1 MNWCFKGTDPRW
13 YAGSRLITDTTA
25 DGRHQVVTMNFMQE
39 SFTSVLAEYI
49 AGIEY
54 EALPEDVSDFARCAL
69 TDFTGCCIR
78 GAIEDATLIL
88 GEELFSQPMAPESLI
103 PTRFVTANAPSLAR
117 LYAASGHVNDFDDT
131 HPGQGIHL
139 GSPVIG
145 AVLALAT
152 CQPFSGREVIAA
164 IVAGYE
170 TAIRVGEQLTPDH
183 YEKGFHTTGTVG
195 IFGASAACGR
205 LLRLD
210 PEQLKQA
217 LGLATTQAA
226 GVKCTFGTM
235 AKSFNAGAAAAN
247 GLLSARLAARGY
259 TAPESSLEEKKG
271 FFDLYA
277 GKPPSEWVLPEPDSW
292 LIRDNIFKLH
302 AACLATHPMIHGLAG
317 FKQQNAAPVADIR
330 EVSLR
335 VSPLALATASILK
348 PQSPLEAKFC
358 FPQIAS
364 LVLAGWDTASE
375 SSYSADALTNAELG
389 SLREKITVQADPDV
403 ATEHTVIELT
413 MADGQHASL
422 LGKMSDGPSTLDE
435 LTPLINSKFVSNVSH
450 VLGGEIAAS
459 LLSQLKRA
467 ESLYP
472 VSFVNP

>member
-1 MNWCFKGTDPRW
+1 
-13 YAGSRLITDTTA
+13 
-25 DGRHQVVTMNFMQE
+25 MQE
-39 SFTSVLAEYI
+39 SFTGVLADYI
-49 AGIEY
+49 AGVEY
-54 EALPEDVSDFARCAL
+54 EALPEDVAELARCAL

-78 GAIEDATLIL
+78 GSIEDATLIL
-88 GEELFSQPMAPESLI
+88 GEELFGQPLAPESLI

-131 HPGQGIHL
+131 HPGRGVHL

-145 AVLALAT
+145 AVLALAA

-170 TAIRVGEQLTPDH
+170 AATRVGEQLTPGH

-195 IFGASAACGR
+195 VFGASAACAR
-205 LLRLD
+205 LLRLG
-210 PEQLKQA
+210 PGQLRQA

-259 TAPESSLEEKKG
+259 TAPEASLEEKKG

-277 GKPPSEWVLPEPDSW
+277 GKPPAAWNFPEPGSW

-302 AACLATHPMIHGLAG
+302 AACLATHPMIYGLAA
-317 FKQQNAAPVADIR
+317 FMRQDPASIANMRK
-330 EVSLR
+330 VSLR
-335 VSPLALATASILK
+335 VSPLALATASIMK

-375 SSYSADALTNAELG
+375 NSYSADALRNVELAA
-389 SLREKITVQADPDV
+389 LREKITVQADPDV

-413 MADGQHASL
+413 LADGQHASL
-422 LGKMSDGPSTLDE
+422 LGKMSDAPSTLEE
-435 LTPLINSKFVSNVSH
+435 LAPLIDRKFLSNVSH
-450 VLGGEIAAS
+450 VLDGGVAAS
-459 LLSQLKRA
+459 LLTQLEQA
-467 ESLYP
+467 DTLDPLSFP
-472 VSFVNP
+472 VPGAPR